1 MAKHDDVLDS
11 IYYAAITAAGL
22 NVVDD
27 KIVDQDTD
35 QAFTIKG
42 KQVKYANDKASVT
55 LHKDEIL
62 FNPIDDPRQAKH
74 LLGIYLDKEENENGL
89 YTITQSEILDG
100 DKTKVEL
107 RTSDGV
113 YTSDSYQNNS
123 MKYLDMMFRLNEES
137 ESIFNSIK
145 ELDEEYIQKKEKDDK
160 AKAKRKR
167 KTQPVKK
174 SFFE

>member
-1 MAKHDDVLDS
+1 MAKHDDIVDS
-11 IYYAAITAAGL
+11 IKYAAIVAAGL

-27 KIVDQDTD
+27 KIVDQDTN

-42 KQVKYANDKASVT
+42 KQVKYANDKSAVT

-74 LLGIYLDKEENENGL
+74 LLGIYLDKEETENGI
-89 YTITQSEILDG
+89 YTITQSEIPDG

-107 RTSDGV
+107 RTNDGT
-113 YTSDSYQNNS
+113 YTSEAYQNNS

-137 ESIFNSIK
+137 KNIFDGIR
-145 ELDEEYIQKKEKDDK
+145 ELDNDYIQKKEEEEK
-160 AKAKRKR
+160 AKSKRKR